1 MPKNS
6 KKPKKPKKPK
16 KQNANRVK
24 SVPGYKGL
32 PQSMIENKVI
42 SINEG
47 AFKEIDKLEQLV
59 KHYETLVALME
70 TEWEPKKTASRLR
83 LTSIAH
89 IRAVLSRERR

>member
-1 MPKNS
+1 MPKNY
-6 KKPKKPKKPK
+6 KKPK

-32 PQSMIENKVI
+32 PQSVIENKVI

-59 KHYETLVALME
+59 KNYETLVSLME
-70 TEWEPKKTASRLR
+70 TEWAPKKTASRQGM
-83 LTSIAH
+83 TSIAH
-89 IRAVLSRERR
+89 IRAVLSRARQ